1 MSIDA
6 PRYGVLNGRLDAP
19 AARRMARVAE
29 LLGDQLRQQVVF
41 IGASLLPLMETE
53 DHVLSASRATDDVD
67 AVIAT
72 ATYSLKHDF
81 ESALRAKGFRH
92 DVGVATHVDRWR
104 TPDDVIFD
112 CVSCGQHV
120 GGTGNA
126 LDRWVYDQAVETD
139 LPPRTRHASAVGLL
153 LLKVAAYTDRGAS
166 SPMASKDL
174 SDITT
179 LFATRP
185 ELVGEVS
192 VSESDARAP
201 IAAWC
206 QAVANSPRMIS
217 AIRSHIASRQ
227 PMFEGVDDLVLERMR
242 RLV

>member
-92 DVGVATHVDRWR
+92 DLGAAAHVERWR
-104 TPDDVIFD
+104 TPDGGLFD
-112 CVSCGQHV
+112 CVSCGPKR
-120 GGTGNA
+120 TT
-126 LDRWVYDQAVETD
+126 QA
-139 LPPRTRHASAVGLL
+139 
-153 LLKVAAYTDRGAS
+153 
-166 SPMASKDL
+166 
-174 SDITT
+174 
-179 LFATRP
+179 
-185 ELVGEVS
+185 
-192 VSESDARAP
+192 
-201 IAAWC
+201 
-206 QAVANSPRMIS
+206 
-217 AIRSHIASRQ
+217 
-227 PMFEGVDDLVLERMR
+227 
-242 RLV
+242 